1 MEVVNDMF
9 LEALRASLKNE
20 QVAWE
25 REITPGDWQALFR
38 MAEIH
43 HVLPLIYNAV
53 YSCPSAASAD
63 PQLFMFIKKRVIH
76 QVMLQTIKTSE
87 FLTLSRHLCE
97 AGVKPCVVKGII
109 CRNLYPNPDYRLSGD
124 EDILISEE
132 QFAVCHEAMLAYGMK
147 ISDSGIDIQTACE
160 VPYGKTGSPLYIEL
174 HKKLFPPESEAYGN
188 LNEFFDDI
196 ENRIVKVTVE
206 NTEVWTMEPTDHLF
220 YLICHAFKH
229 FLHSGFGIR
238 QVCDIV
244 LFANTYGEQ
253 IDWRLLLHQC
263 RKIRADIFAAALFQ
277 IGEKYLVF
285 DLDQAQYPNAWK
297 RIQVDEGDMLQELL
311 ESGVFGD
318 VSMSR
323 KHSSTI
329 TLEAVSAQKTGR
341 KIGNGVWKTAF
352 PPAKDLENRYPYLR
366 KMPVLL
372 PVAWADRIW
381 KYRKETMQTENNS
394 AAESVRIGNQRIQL
408 LKKYG
413 IIK

>member
-25 REITPGDWQALFR
+25 REIAPGDWQALFR

-97 AGVKPCVVKGII
+97 VGVKPCVVKGII

-124 EDILISEE
+124 EDILISEK

-244 LFANTYGEQ
+244 LFANTYGDQ

-263 RKIRADIFAAALFQ
+263 RKIRADIFTAALFQ
-277 IGEKYLVF
+277 IGEEYLVF
-285 DLDQAQYPNAWK
+285 DPDKAQYPNAWK

-341 KIGNGVWKTAF
+341 KSGNGVWKTAF